1 MSQSRY
7 FYWLFLMN
15 SLINIINFVPREL
28 VDTRFKGAQASIL
41 AAVVVGTAFV
51 YFFTALM
58 AKFPGKGIQEILDTT
73 FPRGVIIPLMAIFA
87 ALWCAAG
94 LITILS
100 FIDITL
106 RFISP
111 DTGPYL
117 IVSGFLIV
125 VCLCACLDS
134 LTLLYGLE
142 VILGISVP
150 LILYTLIKAVTNPDF
165 SWDAVLQIITYF
177 PHAPDVK
184 SIAAATF
191 SFSGYINMA
200 VFNRVLPK
208 LRLKH
213 RWILGVQ
220 GLAVLLLTFYVPIGY
235 FGTVSVEKHIYTW
248 FSTADS
254 IRINTFLIERM
265 LFIFYFAYLNL
276 SLTSVII
283 HWHVGKELLTG
294 LFPSAKSPKSRA
306 RIWRGPAILG
316 LFSASTLILMRLD
329 QYQLNVLGIW
339 FLHVR
344 WAGEFLLIMLLCYCY
359 TVLRRRNP

>member
-28 VDTRFKGAQASIL
+28 VDTRFKGAQTSIL
-41 AAVVVGTAFV
+41 AAVVVGTVFI
-51 YFFTALM
+51 YLFTALM
-58 AKFPGKGIQEILDTT
+58 AKFPGKGVQEIMDTT
-73 FPRGVIIPLMAIFA
+73 FPRGITIPLMVIFA

-100 FIDITL
+100 FVDITL

-117 IVSGFLIV
+117 VVIGFLIV
-125 VCLCACLDS
+125 VCFCACLDS
-134 LTLLYGLE
+134 LTLLYGME
-142 VILGISVP
+142 VMLGISVP
-150 LILYTLIKAVTNPDF
+150 LILYTLIKAVTNPHF

-235 FGTVSVEKHIYTW
+235 FGTVAVEKHIYTW

-294 LFPSAKSPKSRA
+294 LFPSGKSPKSKA
-306 RIWRGPAILG
+306 SIWRGPAILG
-316 LFSASTLILMRLD
+316 LFSVITLILMRLD

-339 FLHVR
+339 FLHAR
-344 WAGEFLLIMLLCYCY
+344 WGGEFLLIMLLFYCY

>member
-1 MSQSRY
+1 MTQNRY
-7 FYWLFLMN
+7 FYWLFIMN

-28 VDTRFKGAQASIL
+28 MDTRFKGAQTSIL
-41 AAVVVGTAFV
+41 AAVVLGTAFV
-51 YFFTALM
+51 YLFTALM
-58 AKFPGKGIQEILDTT
+58 AKFPGKGIQEILDTA
-73 FPRGVIIPLMAIFA
+73 FSRVFIIPLMVIFA

-117 IVSGFLIV
+117 VVLGFLV
-125 VCLCACLDS
+125 VVFFCARMDS
-134 LTLLYGLE
+134 LSLLYGLE
-142 VILGISVP
+142 VMLGISVP
-150 LILYTLIKAVTNPDF
+150 LILYTLFKAVTNPDF

-184 SIAAATF
+184 SMAAATF

-235 FGTVSVEKHIYTW
+235 FGTVAVERHVYTW

-254 IRINTFLIERM
+254 IGINTFIIERM

-294 LFPSAKSPKSRA
+294 LFPSPKNPKSKA
-306 RIWRGPAILG
+306 KVWRELAILG
-316 LFSASTLILMRLD
+316 LFSAVTLILMRLD
-329 QYQLNVLGIW
+329 QYQLNALGIW
-339 FLHVR
+339 FLLAR
-344 WAGEFLLIMLLCYCY
+344 WLGELLLIMLLFYCY

>member
-1 MSQSRY
+1 
-7 FYWLFLMN
+7 MN

-28 VDTRFKGAQASIL
+28 MDARFRGAQTSIL
-41 AAVVVGTAFV
+41 AAVVLGTVFV
-51 YFFTALM
+51 YLFTALM
-58 AKFPGKGIQEILDTT
+58 AKFPGKDVQEILTAAIS
-73 FPRGVIIPLMAIFA
+73 RGVINPLIIIFA

-117 IVSGFLIV
+117 VVLGFLVV
-125 VCLCACLDS
+125 VCFCARMDS
-134 LTLLYGLE
+134 LSLLYGLE
-142 VILGISVP
+142 VMLGISVP

-184 SIAAATF
+184 SMAAATF

-208 LRLKH
+208 MRLKH

-235 FGTVSVEKHIYTW
+235 FGTVAVERHVYTW

-254 IRINTFLIERM
+254 IGINTFIIERM

-294 LFPSAKSPKSRA
+294 LFPSPKNPKSRA
-306 RIWRGPAILG
+306 KKWRELAILG
-316 LFSASTLILMRLD
+316 LFSAITLTLMRLD
-329 QYQLNVLGIW
+329 QYQLNILGIW
-339 FLHVR
+339 FLLAR
-344 WAGEFLLIMLLCYCY
+344 WLGELLLIMLLFYCY
-359 TVLRRRNP
+359 TMLRRRKP